1 VKRRLGL
8 LVSAVVT
15 VTIPGVLAAL
25 AILGHEHPVAGTSV
39 VSAAG
44 TADESAVGPLPLAP
58 ASTVP
63 AVRNAVATVQ
73 RTSGGPVTVYSD
85 QAASQQ
91 ARAMHMLV
99 LAAAAGQA
107 TSYQGVEE
115 TRQLG
120 VNGTVTVLSQVW
132 HQGGGLTLIRTM
144 SGATPVVSY
153 NSGDRSPA
161 GVFGVTGAQVSL
173 LGKHYIA
180 AYRGAG
186 TANGRPATIVEVY
199 RFDGSLA
206 ARFWLDTRTMVPLR
220 REDFDTADKLV
231 SDDLFSQVQFGPLTE
246 RPTAATIESPA
257 PAPASSPDSVWV
269 TASSPATQ
277 VALLEER
284 GVRLPGTA
292 LAGLPLYAAGW
303 SGTGSGQVTDLEYS
317 DGLSV
322 ISLFVQRG
330 TLAASMAGWQP
341 LSLDGDRVYVSG
353 HSVTWAGRGEVY
365 TIIADAPPQTVAE
378 AVAAVPGGGPPGVVD
393 RLGRGFDRL
402 AHLVDPFA

>member
-1 VKRRLGL
+1 MRRRLGL

-15 VTIPGVLAAL
+15 VTIPGVLAVL
-25 AILGHEHPVAGTSV
+25 AILGHEHAVTSTTAM
-39 VSAAG
+39 SAAG
-44 TADESAVGPLPLAP
+44 MADESAVGPLPLAP

-73 RTSGGPVTVYSD
+73 RTSGGPVTVYSG

-99 LAAAAGQA
+99 QAAAAGQA

-132 HQGGGLTLIRTM
+132 HQGGGLTLIRTLN
-144 SGATPVVSY
+144 GATPVVSY
-153 NSGDRSPA
+153 DTGDRSPA
-161 GVFGVTGAQVSL
+161 GVFGVTSAQVTL

-180 AYRGAG
+180 AYRGAA
-186 TANGRPATIVEVY
+186 TASGLPATIVEVY

-231 SDDLFSQVQFGPLTE
+231 SDDLFTQVQFGPLTE
-246 RPTAATIESPA
+246 RPTAAAIESPA
-257 PAPASSPDSVWV
+257 LAPSPDSVWV

-277 VALLEER
+277 VALLAER

-292 LAGLPLYAAGW
+292 LAGLPLYAAGVERDRDR
-303 SGTGSGQVTDLEYS
+303 SGDRSGVLRRAVGHLALRPAGHAGGV
-317 DGLSV
+317 DG
-322 ISLFVQRG
+322 G
-330 TLAASMAGWQP
+330 LAAAEPGWLPGLRQRP
-341 LSLDGDRVYVSG
+341 LG
-353 HSVTWAGRGEVY
+353 HLGRAGRGVHRDRGRPA
-365 TIIADAPPQTVAE
+365 AD
-378 AVAAVPGGGPPGVVD
+378 GGGGRRRAARRRAAGSGRPPRS
-393 RLGRGFDRL
+393 RLRPAGSPG
-402 AHLVDPFA
+402 

>member
-1 VKRRLGL
+1 M
-8 LVSAVVT
+8 VT
-15 VTIPGVLAAL
+15 VTIPGVLAVL
-25 AILGHEHPVAGTSV
+25 AILGHEHAVAGTTA

-44 TADESAVGPLPLAP
+44 MADESAVGPLPLAP

-91 ARAMHMLV
+91 ARAMHLLV

-153 NSGDRSPA
+153 DTGDRSPA
-161 GVFGVTGAQVSL
+161 GVFGVTSAQVTL
-173 LGKHYIA
+173 LGKHYVA

-186 TANGRPATIVEVY
+186 TASGLPATIVEVY

-231 SDDLFSQVQFGPLTE
+231 SDDLFTQVRFGPLTE
-246 RPTAATIESPA
+246 RPDRRDGREPGPGVFAGLGLGRRQFPRHAGRAAGRAGRPVAGHRAGGPA
-257 PAPASSPDSVWV
+257 PV
-269 TASSPATQ
+269 
-277 VALLEER
+277 R
-284 GVRLPGTA
+284 G
-292 LAGLPLYAAGW
+292 
-303 SGTGSGQVTDLEYS
+303 
-317 DGLSV
+317 
-322 ISLFVQRG
+322 
-330 TLAASMAGWQP
+330 
-341 LSLDGDRVYVSG
+341 
-353 HSVTWAGRGEVY
+353 GRG
-365 TIIADAPPQTVAE
+365 AG
-378 AVAAVPGGGPPGVVD
+378 PGPA
-393 RLGRGFDRL
+393 R
-402 AHLVDPFA
+402 